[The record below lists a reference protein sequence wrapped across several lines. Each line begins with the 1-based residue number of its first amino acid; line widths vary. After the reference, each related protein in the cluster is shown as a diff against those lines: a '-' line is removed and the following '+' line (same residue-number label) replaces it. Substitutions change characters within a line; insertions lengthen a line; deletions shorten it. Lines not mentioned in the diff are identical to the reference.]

1 MTNIKGMRIYLC
13 YTGAELC
20 RVLPF
25 NHGQPKE
32 GFYTLLGQVTDEIQQ
47 GIWFRLEKMW
57 AGDVELHGDTLSNPS
72 VYFIAWTEV
81 RRAILAKNDAEP
93 TPPLPGMY
101 L

>member
-1 MTNIKGMRIYLC
+1 MSDAFYSQEARQPLATGEHERRTTEMTNIKGMRIYLC

-47 GIWFRLEKMW
+47 GIWFRLEKNV
-57 AGDVELHGDTLSNPS
+57 G
-72 VYFIAWTEV
+72 
-81 RRAILAKNDAEP
+81 
-93 TPPLPGMY
+93 
-101 L
+101 